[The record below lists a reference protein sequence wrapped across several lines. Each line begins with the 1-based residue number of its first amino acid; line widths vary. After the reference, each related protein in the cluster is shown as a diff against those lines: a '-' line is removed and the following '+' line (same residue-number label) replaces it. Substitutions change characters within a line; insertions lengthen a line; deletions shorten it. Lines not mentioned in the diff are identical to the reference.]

1 MNIENDK
8 LLAELEQQRD
18 AMEKRALAYKAGA
31 ENMQQERDEL
41 AAHIFKF
48 KGLYLEW
55 NTRQI
60 DDDEFISFMPHY
72 AEGLPG
78 TSLVKRDAL
87 KQSQAL
93 ELALAAIDRDPVG
106 AREEISGMLLFLRSQ
121 AEGGA

>member
-1 MNIENDK
+1 MSNSRQEFDAKIEDLK
-8 LLAELEQQRD
+8 
-18 AMEKRALAYKAGA
+18 
-31 ENMQQERDEL
+31 QERDEL

-87 KQSQAL
+87 KQAQAL
-93 ELALAAIDRDPVG
+93 DLALAAIDKDPVG

-121 AEGGA
+121 HELEEPYDNR